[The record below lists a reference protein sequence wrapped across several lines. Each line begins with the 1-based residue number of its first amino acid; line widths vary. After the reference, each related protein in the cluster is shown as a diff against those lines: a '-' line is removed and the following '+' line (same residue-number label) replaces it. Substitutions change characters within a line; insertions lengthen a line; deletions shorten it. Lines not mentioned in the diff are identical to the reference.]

1 MECWNLK
8 IWFKSKKKILSE
20 NPFQTWTVRSGVM
33 CTYST
38 LSHDK
43 LDYTHM
49 APLFINVWS
58 WYTDLINNFKTWF
71 DISNKFSRDRSFGHK
86 ALETIR
92 YNMIA
97 ALDQWLCLQ
106 INLRQQI
113 MYYFISYYTIPNHL
127 YRLTIINVAQNTI
140 WKLGH
145 FILTG
150 FLLLQEKMV

>member
-1 MECWNLK
+1 MW
-8 IWFKSKKKILSE
+8 
-20 NPFQTWTVRSGVM
+20 V
-33 CTYST
+33 YSI

-43 LDYTHM
+43 NEYTHM
-49 APLFINVWS
+49 APSFRVHIWNKFLDAIKNFRLKSNFQIS
-58 WYTDLINNFKTWF
+58 KLDLRFQITF
-71 DISNKFSRDRSFGHK
+71 DEFSRDRSFGHK
-86 ALETIR
+86 ALETFR
-92 YNMIA
+92 YNVIA

>member
-1 MECWNLK
+1 MW
-8 IWFKSKKKILSE
+8 
-20 NPFQTWTVRSGVM
+20 V
-33 CTYST
+33 YSI

-43 LDYTHM
+43 NEYTHM
-49 APLFINVWS
+49 APSFRVHIWNKFLDAIKNFRLKSNFQIS
-58 WYTDLINNFKTWF
+58 KLDLRFQITF
-71 DISNKFSRDRSFGHK
+71 DEFSRDRSFGHK

-150 FLLLQEKMV
+150 FLLLQEKMI